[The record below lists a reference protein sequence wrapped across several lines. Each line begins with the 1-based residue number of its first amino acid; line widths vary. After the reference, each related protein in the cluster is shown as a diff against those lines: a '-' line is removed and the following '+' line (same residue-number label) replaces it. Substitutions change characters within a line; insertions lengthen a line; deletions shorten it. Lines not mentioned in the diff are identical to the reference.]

1 MLGIL
6 FSSLPHI
13 FIGAMIASIIM
24 VKDKDSSKKKILI
37 LVFCSVVVIA
47 PDVLKILGFLSSH
60 ALWLCPILGIFFS
73 FLYAYLIKKESHSLF
88 TDWIKFST
96 IIFIGHLFIDFIGN
110 GARLLYPF
118 VKEEFIF
125 SIISKLDF
133 VFIMFLAISL
143 IIVFIHPKRKES
155 ALVCIITIFM
165 YFSFLTVSKIQLEY
179 SLKEKYQS
187 EDIVLL
193 ISYPNDSLHWGYQV
207 RTTDLIVTGESP
219 VFNNEI
225 NVETKREI

>member
-13 FIGAMIASIIM
+13 FIGAMIASILMI
-24 VKDKDSSKKKILI
+24 KNKDSSKKRILM
-37 LVFCSVVVIA
+37 LVFCSVVVLS
-47 PDVLKILGFLSSH
+47 PDVLKILGFSSSH

-73 FLYAYLIKKESHSLF
+73 FLYAFLIKKENSF
-88 TDWIKFST
+88 MDWIKFS
-96 IIFIGHLFIDFIGN
+96 IIILIGHLFIDYIGN

-133 VFIMFLAISL
+133 VFIVFLAIFL
-143 IIVFIHPKRKES
+143 IIVFMYPKKKES
-155 ALVCIITIFM
+155 VLVCLIIITM
-165 YFSFLTVSKIQLEY
+165 YFSFLTLSKIQLEY
-179 SLKEKYQS
+179 SLKEKYKS

-193 ISYPNDSLHWGYQV
+193 ISYPNDSLHWGYQL
-207 RTTDLIVTGESP
+207 RTTSLIVTGESP
-219 VFNNEI
+219 VFSKEI
-225 NVETKREI
+225 NVETKREIN

>member
-13 FIGAMIASIIM
+13 FIGAMIASILM

-37 LVFCSVVVIA
+37 LIICSVVVIS
-47 PDVLKILGFLSSH
+47 PDVLKILGILSSH
-60 ALWLCPILGIFFS
+60 ALWLCPILGMFFS
-73 FLYAYLIKKESHSLF
+73 FSYSYLMKEENLF
-88 TDWIKFST
+88 MDWIKFST
-96 IIFIGHLFIDFIGN
+96 IILIGHLFIDFIGN

-133 VFIMFLAISL
+133 VFIMFLAIFL
-143 IIVFIHPKRKES
+143 VIVFIYPRKKE
-155 ALVCIITIFM
+155 AAVVCLITILM
-165 YFSFLTVSKIQLEY
+165 YFSSLTVSKIQLEY
-179 SLKEKYQS
+179 SLKEKYKS

-193 ISYPNDSLHWGYQV
+193 ISYPNDSLHWGYQI
-207 RTTDLIVTGESP
+207 RTKNMIATGKSP
-219 VFNNEI
+219 VFSKDI
-225 NVETKREI
+225 KVETKREF